1 MFLKWRQVTPGA
13 SLKYDPNK
21 EKNIGP
27 DFIQLWEPW
36 AYINIAVT
44 ALGFVIW
51 ALVAIFR
58 GELHQLRRWA
68 RRSS

>member
-1 MFLKWRQVTPGA
+1 VTAGA
-13 SLKYDPNK
+13 SPKYDPNK

-36 AYINIAVT
+36 AYLGITVT

-51 ALVAIFR
+51 TLVAIFR
-58 GELHQLRRWA
+58 GELHQLRRWVRHKA
-68 RRSS
+68 GDDR